1 MRSISVL
8 FVDDEPQVLEG
19 LRDLLRPQ
27 RMRWEMRFADTPEKA
42 LQEMERHPADVVVSD
57 LRHARGLK
65 GATLLALI
73 EAWHPA
79 SKRIVLSGHVG
90 TDGDVR
96 AHAVLAKPCEAG
108 ALVQAIEQ
116 ACASS

>member
-1 MRSISVL
+1 MRPISVL
-8 FVDDEPQVLEG
+8 FVDDEPQVLDG

-27 RMRWEMRFADTPEKA
+27 RMLWEMRFADTPEAA
-42 LQEMERHPADVVVSD
+42 LLAMEHHPADVVVSD
-57 LRHARGLK
+57 LRMPGLK

-73 EAWHPA
+73 EAWHPG

-96 AHAVLAKPCEAG
+96 AHAILNKPCDART
-108 ALVQAIEQ
+108 LVRAIEK
-116 ACASS
+116 ACGA

>member
-1 MRSISVL
+1 MRPISVL

-27 RMRWEMRFADTPEKA
+27 RMLWEMRFADTPEAA
-42 LQEMERHPADVVVSD
+42 LRAMEHHPADVVVSD
-57 LRHARGLK
+57 LRMPGLK

-73 EAWHPA
+73 EAWHPG

-96 AHAVLAKPCEAG
+96 AHAFLNMPCDAST
-108 ALVQAIEQ
+108 LVRAIEK
-116 ACASS
+116 ACGV

>member
-27 RMRWEMRFADTPEKA
+27 RMRWEMRFADTPEGA
-42 LQEMERHPADVVVSD
+42 LREMERHPADVVVSD
-57 LRHARGLK
+57 LRMPGLK
-65 GATLLALI
+65 GTTLLALI

-79 SKRIVLSGHVG
+79 SKRIVLSGHVD
-90 TDGDVR
+90 TDGEVR

-116 ACASS
+116 ACAT

>member
-1 MRSISVL
+1 MRLISVL

-27 RMRWEMRFADTPEKA
+27 RMRWEMRFADTPEDA
-42 LQEMERHPADVVVSD
+42 LRAMEHHPADVVVSD
-57 LRHARGLK
+57 LRMPGLK

-73 EAWHPA
+73 EAWHPS

-90 TDGDVR
+90 TDGSVR
-96 AHAVLAKPCEAG
+96 AHAVLTKPCDAG
-108 ALVQAIEQ
+108 TLVRAIEQ
-116 ACASS
+116 ACAA

>member
-27 RMRWEMRFADTPEKA
+27 RLRWELRFASTSQAA

-57 LRHARGLK
+57 LHMPGLT
-65 GATLLALI
+65 GSTLLALI

-79 SKRIVLSGHVG
+79 SKRIVLSGHVR
-90 TDGDVR
+90 TEGDIR
-96 AHAVLAKPCEAG
+96 AHAVLAKPCDAG
-108 ALVQAIEQ
+108 DLVRAIEQ
-116 ACASS
+116 ACAA

>member
-1 MRSISVL
+1 MRPISVL

-27 RMRWEMRFADTPEKA
+27 RMRWEMRFADTPEEA
-42 LQEMERHPADVVVSD
+42 LRAMEHHPADVVVSD
-57 LRHARGLK
+57 LRMPGLK

-90 TDGDVR
+90 TDGGVR
-96 AHAVLAKPCEAG
+96 AHAVLTKPCDAG
-108 ALVQAIEQ
+108 TLVRAIEQ
-116 ACASS
+116 ACAA

>member
-1 MRSISVL
+1 MRPISVL
-8 FVDDEPQVLEG
+8 FVDDEPRVLEG

-27 RMRWEMRFADTPEKA
+27 RMRWEMRFADTPEGA
-42 LQEMERHPADVVVSD
+42 LREMEHHPADVVVSD
-57 LRHARGLK
+57 LHMPGLK

-90 TDGDVR
+90 TEGELR
-96 AHAVLAKPCEAG
+96 AHAILAKPCEAS
-108 ALVQAIEQ
+108 ALVQAIEE
-116 ACASS
+116 ACAG

>member
-1 MRSISVL
+1 MRAISIL
-8 FVDDEPQVLEG
+8 FVDDEPQVLAS

-27 RMRWEMRFADTPEKA
+27 RLHWDMRFADTPEGA
-42 LQEMERHPADVVVSD
+42 LREMERYPADVVVSD
-57 LRHARGLK
+57 LRMPGLK
-65 GATLLALI
+65 GSTLLALI

-96 AHAVLAKPCEAG
+96 AHATLTKPCDAG
-108 ALVQAIEQ
+108 ALVAAIQE
-116 ACASS
+116 ACES